1 MAIQQINQVAKVIP
15 GKKAKGG
22 GAGLGSM
29 IGGTIG
35 AITGGVIGFGGGGG
49 PLGAAKGASVGFG
62 AGSSAGSALGGAIA
76 PASGGTADQV
86 TQAPPVP
93 LSASSEAMRAQTLL
107 AGLQASQQDPIL
119 AEYSEPIS
127 QAYINS
133 MINLK
138 KMG

>member
-1 MAIQQINQVAKVIP
+1 MAVRQINQVAKVIP

-22 GAGLGSM
+22 GVGLGSM

-35 AITGGVIGFGGGGG
+35 AIAGGWGGIAGG
-49 PLGAAKGASVGFG
+49 PLGIAKGASLGFG
-62 AGSSAGSALGGAIA
+62 AGSSAGAALGGAIA

-93 LSASSEAMRAQTLL
+93 LSASKEAMRAQTLL